1 MMGTKGCTL
10 SGGQRQRLAF
20 ARALLRKP
28 GILLL
33 DEVTANQDSESESL
47 IVRAIKTAGPRCTTI
62 SVTHRLNTLEGV
74 DRIYVLDQGS
84 IVEYGTP
91 EQLIRMK
98 GVYYNMAKTQ
108 GLTGYS

>member
-33 DEVTANQDSESESL
+33 DEVTANQD
-47 IVRAIKTAGPRCTTI
+47 
-62 SVTHRLNTLEGV
+62 
-74 DRIYVLDQGS
+74 
-84 IVEYGTP
+84 
-91 EQLIRMK
+91 
-98 GVYYNMAKTQ
+98 
-108 GLTGYS
+108 

>member
-47 IVRAIKTAGPRCTTI
+47 IVRAIRTAPCCTTI
-62 SVTHRLNTLEGV
+62 SVTHRLNTLKGV

-84 IVEYGTP
+84 IVEHGTP
-91 EQLIRMK
+91 EQLWSMK
-98 GVYYNMAKTQ
+98 GVYYSMAKTQ
-108 GLTGYS
+108 GLAGYS